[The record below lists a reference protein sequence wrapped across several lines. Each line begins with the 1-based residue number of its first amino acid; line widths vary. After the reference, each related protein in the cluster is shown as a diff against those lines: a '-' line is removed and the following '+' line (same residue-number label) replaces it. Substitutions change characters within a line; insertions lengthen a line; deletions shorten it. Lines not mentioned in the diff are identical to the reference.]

1 MLRFVFLKWCSP
13 FGAFLLGQKDN
24 HHLVAPLFQKAP
36 LHFRGFGAA
45 PCYTKRRSEAL
56 GDYIYH
62 GWTEGPE
69 SAGAVIGALLHPG
82 RANRWRQS
90 YRSPSFSG
98 LPFLRCETYYL
109 YFRGVLPSSE
119 TDPLRLRLNEKA
131 FPWFPLGLRF
141 SLFTSDVKVHLHPD
155 KTGTNQSEVDIV
167 DSGSR
172 DEGSFCLWTVDPLFS
187 VGCPRSKMV
196 SFCLVSLQTPTPVVL

>member
-1 MLRFVFLKWCSP
+1 MLHQ
-13 FGAFLLGQKDN
+13 ATE
-24 HHLVAPLFQKAP
+24 
-36 LHFRGFGAA
+36 RG
-45 PCYTKRRSEAL
+45 
-56 GDYIYH
+56 
-62 GWTEGPE
+62 
-69 SAGAVIGALLHPG
+69 PG
-82 RANRWRQS
+82 RLHLPRLDGGAGKRWRGHRRALAPRTRQS
-90 YRSPSFSG
+90 LAPIVSLSVLFRAALFAMRNILLVFSG
-98 LPFLRCETYYL
+98 GSTKF
-109 YFRGVLPSSE
+109 G

-187 VGCPRSKMV
+187 VGCPRSKMAG
-196 SFCLVSLQTPTPVVL
+196 FCLVSLQTPTPVVL